1 MKVLAS
7 AAPDV
12 LSSKHEYHDDCLAL
26 INFCRRRGK
35 YWLLRRKEL
44 PFFGLTHSRILQLL
58 PQKAFECG
66 VEYFRQVAEDAKL
79 EPQDALIIYSYEGQN
94 VRHTILI
101 RQLLIVESPKAFS
114 RMDLEV
120 RASEY
125 HRTQA
130 VTGCQE
136 P

>member
-1 MKVLAS
+1 MTAS
-7 AAPDV
+7 H
-12 LSSKHEYHDDCLAL
+12 LSIFAVEGGNTGSFE
-26 INFCRRRGK
+26 G
-35 YWLLRRKEL
+35 KEL

-66 VEYFRQVAEDAKL
+66 VEYFRRIAEDAKL
-79 EPQDALIIYSYEGQN
+79 KPQDALIIYSYEGQN

-114 RMDLEV
+114 RMDPDV

-125 HRTQA
+125 HRA
-130 VTGCQE
+130 RSCDRMSGALNGKCRAFHL
-136 P
+136 PLISPLR